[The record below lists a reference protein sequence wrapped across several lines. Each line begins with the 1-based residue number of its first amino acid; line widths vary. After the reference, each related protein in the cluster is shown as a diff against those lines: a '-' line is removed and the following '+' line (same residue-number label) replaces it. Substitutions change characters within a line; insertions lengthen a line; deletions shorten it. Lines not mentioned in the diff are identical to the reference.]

1 MAVFSGRR
9 PIWVIIYDM
18 KDKSISYARK
28 RIETQI
34 EFQEKERRRKLENTR
49 LELARAGISA
59 YQRRKLTE
67 AVNHFLT
74 YIKILEEIKEVPVG
88 GLLPSHFDAKRDLP
102 ELLMISGVYWDLVKL
117 YDRTKS
123 KERHREFL
131 HYLEKYIAF
140 SRGMPFQHLC
150 AEALRK
156 YLSGDKPVHREDFK
170 NAYKLLSVHQCFVVT
185 ALNDQLEPGSLE
197 SLRQFRDEVLVRRWA
212 GRWLIRIYYQVGP
225 SVALATD
232 RLSPGKRKLL
242 AKLVDQIAHRVRKSR
257 SDFKNQSKN

>member
-1 MAVFSGRR
+1 
-9 PIWVIIYDM
+9 M

-74 YIKILEEIKEVPVG
+74 YIKILEEIKDVPVG
-88 GLLPSHFDAKRDLP
+88 GLLPAHFDAKRDLP

-170 NAYKLLSVHQCFVVT
+170 NAYKVLSVHQCFIAT
-185 ALNDQLEPGSLE
+185 ALNDQLEPESLE
-197 SLRQFRDEVLVRRWA
+197 TLRAFRDQVLSHHTL
-212 GRWLIRIYYQVGP
+212 GKGFIRFYYRVGP
-225 SVALATD
+225 SLALATD
-232 RLSPGKRKLL
+232 RLSLRKRKLL
-242 AKLVDQIAHRVRKSR
+242 ARLIDQIAHRVR
-257 SDFKNQSKN
+257 

>member
-1 MAVFSGRR
+1 
-9 PIWVIIYDM
+9 M

-34 EFQEKERRRKLENTR
+34 EFQEKERKRKLENTR

-74 YIKILEEIKEVPVG
+74 YIKILEEIKGVPVG

-131 HYLEKYIAF
+131 HYVEKYVAF

-156 YLSGDKPVHREDFK
+156 YLSGDKPVHREEFK

-185 ALNDQLEPGSLE
+185 ALNDQIEPGSLDT
-197 SLRQFRDEVLVRRWA
+197 LRTFRDEVLTQYVL
-212 GRWLIRIYYQVGP
+212 GRSFIRFYYWVGP
-225 SVALATD
+225 SLALATD
-232 RLSPGKRKLL
+232 RLSPGNRKRLGRWI
-242 AKLVDQIAHRVRKSR
+242 DQVARHVG
-257 SDFKNQSKN
+257 Q

>member
-1 MAVFSGRR
+1 
-9 PIWVIIYDM
+9 M

-34 EFQEKERRRKLENTR
+34 EFQEKERKRKLENTR

-74 YIKILEEIKEVPVG
+74 YIKILEEIKDVSPG
-88 GLLPSHFDAKRDLP
+88 GLLPSHFDAKQDLP

-123 KERHREFL
+123 KERQKEFH
-131 HYLEKYIAF
+131 HYLEKYVAF
-140 SRGMPFQHLC
+140 SKGMPFQHLC

-156 YLSGDKPVHREDFK
+156 YLTGDKPVHREEFRY
-170 NAYKLLSVHQCFVVT
+170 AYKILSVHQCFVAT
-185 ALNDQLEPGSLE
+185 ALNDLLKPGSLE
-197 SLRQFRDEVLVRRWA
+197 NLRRYRDESLAHSVW
-212 GRWLIRIYYQVGP
+212 GRAFIRFYYRVGP
-225 SVALATD
+225 SLALQTD
-232 RLSPGKRKLL
+232 RLSPKTRRFL
-242 AKLVDQIAHRVRKSR
+242 ARVVDQVADRVH
-257 SDFKNQSKN
+257 

>member
-1 MAVFSGRR
+1 
-9 PIWVIIYDM
+9 M

-34 EFQEKERRRKLENTR
+34 EFQEKERKRKLENTR

-74 YIKILEEIKEVPVG
+74 YIKILEEIKDCGPG
-88 GLLPSHFDAKRDLP
+88 GLLPTHFDAKQDLP

-123 KERHREFL
+123 KERQREFH

-156 YLSGDKPVHREDFK
+156 YLTGDKPVHREEFRH
-170 NAYKLLSVHQCFVVT
+170 AYKVLGTNQCFVAT
-185 ALNDQLEPGSLE
+185 ALSDQLAPGTIDKLRNYRDQRLVHQKLGRGFIRFYYAVGPHLATGTNHLPGS
-197 SLRQFRDEVLVRRWA
+197 
-212 GRWLIRIYYQVGP
+212 
-225 SVALATD
+225 
-232 RLSPGKRKLL
+232 
-242 AKLVDQIAHRVRKSR
+242 VRKILGKSLDWIAR
-257 SDFKNQSKN
+257 LVQ